1 MQRSDLSSLLKWKN
15 QKNHKPLI
23 IEGARQVGKTW
34 LMKEFGRQY
43 YKQTVYL
50 HFDNNPELKAVFESD
65 YKIPR
70 IIEAI
75 EILSEKK
82 ISSENTLIIFDEIQE
97 CPKALTSLKYFNE
110 EAPEYDILSA
120 GSLLGLIHHEGT
132 GFPVGKVSFLKLYPL
147 NFFEFAT
154 AIGKESLINLI
165 KKQDFQLIKTL
176 KNEFEKLVKMYC
188 YIGGMPEVVRNFVEN
203 KDYKKVREIQK
214 SILNSYE
221 NDFSKHI
228 PANTVEKIRM
238 LWQSIPSQLAK
249 ENKKFIYSAI
259 KTGARAKDY
268 EIAINWLKD
277 AGLIYQVNR
286 IKKPDLPL
294 LAYQDLNAFKLF
306 ILDVGLLSALTDL
319 DVKTILQR
327 TAVFEEFKG
336 AIAEQYVLQQL
347 VCSNSEFPIYYWSND
362 SSRSEIDF
370 VVQIDGIVVP
380 LEVKAEKNLKA
391 KSIHNFIKDYKSVK
405 AVRTSLADYKINENN
420 LYDIPLYAIGNIEQI
435 ISEEENIEK
444 EM

>member
-1 MQRSDLSSLLKWKN
+1 MQRSVLSSLLKWKN

-75 EILSEKK
+75 EILSGKK

-286 IKKPDLPL
+286 IKKTDLPL

-362 SSRSEIDF
+362 SSRSEVDF
-370 VVQIDGIVVP
+370 VVQIDGLVVP

-435 ISEEENIEK
+435 ISEENIEK